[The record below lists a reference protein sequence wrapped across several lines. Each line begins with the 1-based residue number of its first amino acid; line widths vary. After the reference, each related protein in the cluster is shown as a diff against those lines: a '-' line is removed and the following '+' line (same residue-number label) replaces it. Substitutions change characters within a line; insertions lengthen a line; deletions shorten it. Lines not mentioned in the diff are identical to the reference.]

1 MPQEG
6 KKGHTEAQMV
16 AVLRQVADIW
26 RRVGISQATFYH
38 CRHGTLEGGGMQ
50 KKSAR
55 VGRFSVPDFIDL
67 DRADR
72 TDHPIDRSAAP
83 CNARPHRT

>member
-1 MPQEG
+1 
-6 KKGHTEAQMV
+6 MV

-26 RRVGISQATFYH
+26 RKVGMSQATFYQCCH
-38 CRHGTLEGGGMQ
+38 ATLEAGNA

-55 VGRFSVPDFIDL
+55 AGRFFVPDFIDL

-72 TDHPIDRSAAP
+72 TDHLIDRPAAP